1 MKNNVIINYISTSS
15 SWIRHQIFRRC
26 KNFII
31 GHENFISVKETVVFH
46 SRSNFVK
53 IVRREPMLYKF
64 KIPQIDSS
72 ICFPGNLL
80 FSENYYKSGNIEE
93 I

>member
-1 MKNNVIINYISTSS
+1 M
-15 SWIRHQIFRRC
+15 
-26 KNFII
+26 
-31 GHENFISVKETVVFH
+31 FH